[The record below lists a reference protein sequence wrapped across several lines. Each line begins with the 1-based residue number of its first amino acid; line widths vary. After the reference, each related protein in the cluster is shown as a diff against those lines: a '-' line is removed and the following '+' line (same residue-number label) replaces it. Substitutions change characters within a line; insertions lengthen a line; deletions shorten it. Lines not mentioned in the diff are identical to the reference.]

1 VVKVDGVVSDGQAD
15 TGTSAGAVLF
25 GGDPKERF
33 KQIFQGIGGNT
44 RSPVGNHDQRHGLLE
59 RSPQMMNKLYIASTN
74 VNLEIIAKLL
84 NSVAEK
90 YGCYVR
96 FEKRENSL
104 KFIGDESYWGHII
117 EELMEFFFPQM
128 EMTAAAIKVASPQ

>member
-1 VVKVDGVVSDGQAD
+1 
-15 TGTSAGAVLF
+15 
-25 GGDPKERF
+25 
-33 KQIFQGIGGNT
+33 
-44 RSPVGNHDQRHGLLE
+44 
-59 RSPQMMNKLYIASTN
+59 MMNKLYIASKN

-96 FEKRENSL
+96 YNREENSL
-104 KFIGDESYWGHII
+104 KFIGDESYWRHIV

-128 EMTAAAIKVASPQ
+128 EKATVAVRRVE